1 MKKAFFI
8 LIILSFFGC
17 KEEKK
22 QAMETSLPQLIPTA
36 NFDKI
41 VDGKKVLLFTLKNK
55 QGTVSQITNY
65 GGTVVNLWTKD
76 REGNFGDIVLG
87 YNSLDEYLNKPNAY
101 FGSLIGRYANRI
113 AKGKFVLDGIEYT
126 LATNNNE
133 NHLHGGVK
141 GYHAVVWDA
150 VQKDEQTLEL
160 KYLSPDMEE
169 GYPGNLQVTVV
180 YTLTNDNELKIEST
194 ATTDKKTI
202 VNLTGHS
209 YFNLKGEGNGDIN
222 DHLLQINASKY
233 TPVDATLIP
242 NGTLDSAEGTPMD
255 FLKAKPIGKDIEVDF
270 EQLKIGLGYDHNYV
284 LNKESNEVS
293 LVAKIT
299 ETQSGRVM
307 EIYSSEPG
315 VQFYSGNFLDG
326 TLVGKSGKPYKYRSA
341 FCLETQHF
349 PDSPNKSNFPSVTL
363 NPTDEYKTV
372 TIHKFS
378 VDD

>member
-1 MKKAFFI
+1 MKKIIFI
-8 LIILSFFGC
+8 LIALIIIGC

-22 QAMETSLPQLIPTA
+22 QSMETSLPQLIDA
-36 NFDKI
+36 SNFNKT
-41 VDGKKVLLFTLKNK
+41 VDGKKVQLFTLKNT
-55 QGTVSQITNY
+55 QGTISQITNY
-65 GGTVVNLWTKD
+65 GGIVVNLWTKD
-76 REGNFGDIVLG
+76 RDGNFGDIVLG
-87 YNSLDEYLNKPNAY
+87 YNTLDEYLNKPNAY
-101 FGSLIGRYANRI
+101 FGALIGRYGNRI
-113 AKGKFVLDGIEYT
+113 AKGKFTLDETEYT

-150 VQKDEQTLEL
+150 NQKDEQTLEL

-169 GYPGNLQVTVV
+169 GYPGNLQITVV
-180 YTLTNDNELKIEST
+180 YTLTNENELKIEYS

-222 DHLLQINASKY
+222 DHLLQLNASQY

-242 NGTLDSAEGTPMD
+242 TGKLENVQGTPMD
-255 FLKAKPIGKDIEVDF
+255 FQNAKPIGKEIEADY
-270 EQLKIGLGYDHNYV
+270 EQIKIGLGYDHNYV
-284 LNKESNEVS
+284 LNKNFDATF
-293 LVAKIT
+293 VAKIT
-299 ETQSGRVM
+299 EPQSGRIM

-326 TLVGKSGKPYKYRSA
+326 TLVGKSGKAYEYRSA

-349 PDSPNKSNFPSVTL
+349 PDSPNKPNFPSVIL
-363 NPTDEYKTV
+363 NPTEKYHTV

-378 VDD
+378 VDN

>member
-1 MKKAFFI
+1 
-8 LIILSFFGC
+8 
-17 KEEKK
+17 
-22 QAMETSLPQLIPTA
+22 METLLPQLIATA
-36 NFDKI
+36 NFEKT
-41 VDGKKVLLFTLKNK
+41 VDGKKVQLFTLKNK

-65 GGTVVNLWTKD
+65 GGIVVNLWTED

-87 YNSLDEYLNKPNAY
+87 YNTLDEYLNKPNAY
-101 FGSLIGRYANRI
+101 FGSLIGRYGNRI
-113 AKGKFVLDGIEYT
+113 AKGKFSLDGTEYA

-150 VQKDEQTLEL
+150 NQKDKQTLEL

-169 GYPGNLQVTVV
+169 GYPGNLQITVV
-180 YTLTNDNELKIEST
+180 YTLTDANELKIEYT

-209 YFNLKGEGNGDIN
+209 YFNLRGEGNGDIN
-222 DHLLQINASKY
+222 DHLLHINASKY

-242 NGTLDSAEGTPMD
+242 TGKLDNVEGTPMD
-255 FLKAKPIGKDIEVDF
+255 FLNQKPIGKDIEADF

-284 LNKESNEVS
+284 INKNSDVVS

-299 ETQSGRVM
+299 EPETGRIM
-307 EIYSSEPG
+307 EIHSSEPG
-315 VQFYSGNFLDG
+315 VQFYSGNFLDE

-349 PDSPNKSNFPSVTL
+349 PDSPNKPNFPSATL
-363 NPTDEYKTV
+363 NPKEKYRTV

-378 VDD
+378 VDN

>member
-1 MKKAFFI
+1 MKKIIFI
-8 LIILSFFGC
+8 LIALIIIGC

-22 QAMETSLPQLIPTA
+22 QSMETSLPQLIDA
-36 NFDKI
+36 SNFNKT
-41 VDGKKVLLFTLKNK
+41 VDGKKVQLFTLKNT
-55 QGTVSQITNY
+55 QGTISQITNY
-65 GGTVVNLWTKD
+65 GGIVVNLWTKD
-76 REGNFGDIVLG
+76 RDGNFGDIVLG
-87 YNSLDEYLNKPNAY
+87 YNTLDEYLNKPNAY
-101 FGSLIGRYANRI
+101 FGALIGRYGNRI
-113 AKGKFVLDGIEYT
+113 AKGKFTLDETEYT

-150 VQKDEQTLEL
+150 NQKDEQTLEL

-169 GYPGNLQVTVV
+169 GYPGNLQITVV
-180 YTLTNDNELKIEST
+180 YTLTNENELKIEYS

-222 DHLLQINASKY
+222 DHLLQLNASQY

-242 NGTLDSAEGTPMD
+242 TGKLENVQGTPMD
-255 FLKAKPIGKDIEVDF
+255 FQNAKPIGKEIEADY
-270 EQLKIGLGYDHNYV
+270 EQIKIGLGYDHNYV
-284 LNKESNEVS
+284 LNKNFDATF
-293 LVAKIT
+293 VAKIT
-299 ETQSGRVM
+299 EPQSGRIM

-326 TLVGKSGKPYKYRSA
+326 TLVGKSGKAYEYRSA

-349 PDSPNKSNFPSVTL
+349 PDSPNKPNFPSVIL
-363 NPTDEYKTV
+363 NPTEKYHTV

-378 VDD
+378 VDK